1 MDGRLRLGLLAAA
14 ARHVV
19 DGVMVWPVAHL
30 GTSVHPVLDILT
42 ELHRYGVKLVVHD
55 YAGDCAT
62 VETGGLP
69 AAADLVVDA
78 RPQYRARNPCRPNS
92 RPPVA
97 SGFRVALQF
106 EQVVRQAPR
115 NSGIG
120 STKLSRTLN
129 SAMLRVGLITN
140 FWQTLVG
147 EFVLGQCSGLHWLL
161 AHSSLMGRVYVCQ
174 DSHGDDDR
182 G

>member
-1 MDGRLRLGLLAAA
+1 
-14 ARHVV
+14 
-19 DGVMVWPVAHL
+19 MVWPVAHL

-120 STKLSRTLN
+120 STKLSRIQVCYAARRADYQFLAN
-129 SAMLRVGLITN
+129 IG
-140 FWQTLVG
+140 G
-147 EFVLGQCSGLHWLL
+147 EFVLGRCSGLHWLL